1 MFSCLAYFGLILFIG
16 LRNRQPTDH
25 LEPHLGGRTM
35 GFWMTA
41 LSAHASDMSAWLFLS
56 LPMLIWAGGA
66 KQVWIALGLWLG
78 MAANW
83 KIISR
88 RLREKTAKAHCHTL
102 PAWFEHA
109 FNDKSSLL
117 KKVCALLSTVF
128 LLNYLAAGLIAMGLL
143 MESLFGFDYF
153 WATFASALLMA
164 LYTIKG
170 GFNAVALVDLF
181 QALFLLVAIML
192 VPGVALVKAGG
203 WSSVVAASHHSQTSL
218 NPFAFQSSKEVIQ
231 AIISALGWGLGY
243 FGMPHVLSKFM
254 GIRHP
259 SELSKSMVVGL
270 VWQLL
275 ALSASVLIGFCAL
288 AWIGQDLADPELLF
302 VHLVEGL
309 FHPLVAGVIFCAI
322 MAANL
327 STMDSQLLV
336 AGSVLAE
343 DLLPKKWSRYWQFSQ
358 VSWWRV
364 QLIALAFLAWI
375 ISCSRSPSVQEAV
388 IYSWSGLGATYGPL
402 IIWSLYGSRLSAK
415 VACFAVLIS
424 SSTVMLWSLF
434 AFEIRQA
441 IGYDIPALLPGFL
454 AGLLSLVISLFVKNV
469 QNKTKIKLT
478 QK

>member
-1 MFSCLAYFGLILFIG
+1 VSIIQIYMLSCLAYFALILFVG

-56 LPMLIWAGGA
+56 LPMLIWMGGA
-66 KQVWIALGLWLG
+66 QQIWIALGLWIG

-88 RLREKTAKAHCHTL
+88 RLREKTAQAQCYTL

-109 FNDKSSLL
+109 FDDKTSLL
-117 KKVCALLSTVF
+117 KKICALLSTLF

-153 WATFASALLMA
+153 WATFLAALLMA

-170 GFNAVALVDLF
+170 GFNAVATVDLF
-181 QALFLLVAIML
+181 QALFLLAVIMIVPSVAVIQ
-192 VPGVALVKAGG
+192 AGG
-203 WSSVVAASHHSQTSL
+203 WDAILKASQASGVNL
-218 NPFAFQSSKEVIQ
+218 NPLAFQSSKEILQ
-231 AIISALGWGLGY
+231 AAISALGWGLGY

-254 GIRHP
+254 GIRDP
-259 SELSKSMVVGL
+259 GELSKSMVVGL
-270 VWQLL
+270 VWQFL
-275 ALSASVLIGFCAL
+275 ALSASVLIGVCAL
-288 AWIGQDLADPELLF
+288 AWVGQDLSDPELLF
-302 VHLVEGL
+302 VHLVQML
-309 FHPLVAGVIFCAI
+309 FHPMVAGVIFCAI

-343 DLLPKKWSRYWQFSQ
+343 DLLPKKWSEYCRLNP
-358 VSWWRV
+358 VTWWRL
-364 QLIALAFLAWI
+364 QLLTLALLSWL

-402 IIWSLYGSRLSAK
+402 LLWSLYGRKAPAK
-415 VACFAVLIS
+415 AAAFAVLAGSCSVI
-424 SSTVMLWSLF
+424 LWSLYAE
-434 AFEIRQA
+434 AFSSTL
-441 IGYDIPALLPGFL
+441 GYDIPALLPGFF
-454 AGLLSLVISLFVKNV
+454 AGFFCLGIFSFFKP
-469 QNKTKIKLT
+469 KA
-478 QK
+478 